1 MIALRHRQAARTHGR
16 WLVAAAGLVLA
27 GCASAP
33 QPPAATEYADDARER
48 ADRVTDERTQRDRNS
63 QRQRGDGLSALERD
77 MDQLSP
83 AVRMPLGVRS
93 GF

>member
-1 MIALRHRQAARTHGR
+1 MIALPHRQAVRTHGR
-16 WLVAAAGLVLA
+16 WLAAAAGLVLA

-33 QPPAATEYADDARER
+33 QPPAATEYADDAQAR
-48 ADRVTDERTQRDRNS
+48 ADRVTDERTQRDRD
-63 QRQRGDGLSALERD
+63 RQRGDGLSALERD